1 MGIDIIQSL
10 KSNALVL
17 LEQIRENA
25 PISKRELQDV
35 TGFSWGLISRLTNEL
50 ANEGYIVSKGKVSTG
65 VGRKPDEFDINPERN
80 YFIGVDFST
89 NGMLT
94 VLTDLKGRI
103 IEQSQEKWK
112 KREKMAVLEQIYT
125 VLDDIVERYAEHN
138 IMGIGFAAQGVVNV
152 AKGIYVYV
160 SGIEGWNDV
169 PLKTLVEERYGVD
182 VVIAH
187 DPDCLMRCECAF
199 GVLKGSAET
208 EVVMIHFTPGGGIGM
223 SIMINGQ
230 IYLGHH
236 GKAGEIGHI
245 IVGQLEEGKYDFL
258 DNHILGKDLE
268 KEYQKLTGNKENV
281 AYDVIVER
289 ARKGDIICN
298 DVIRRCYRYI
308 SQSIAIVNS
317 LLNPEVIVVHAVS
330 CEDDEVFMDIVDE
343 HLRNV
348 SYDKSVKLRLSN
360 LKNEAKAV
368 GASLVVIEKVMNDLL

>member
-1 MGIDIIQSL
+1 MGIDITQST

-50 ANEGYIVSKGKVSTG
+50 ADAEYIVSKGKVSTG
-65 VGRKPDEFDINPERN
+65 VGRKADEFDINPEKN
-80 YFIGVDFST
+80 YFIGVDFSVQ
-89 NGMLT
+89 GMLI
-94 VLTDLKGRI
+94 VLTDMKGRI
-103 IEQSQEKWK
+103 IEQNQADWI
-112 KREKMAVLEQIYT
+112 KREKMAVLEQLYMK
-125 VLDDIVERYAEHN
+125 LDDFMERYAECN

-169 PLKTLVEERYGVD
+169 PLRALVEERYGVD

-199 GVLKGSAET
+199 GVLKGSSET

-236 GKAGEIGHI
+236 GKAGEIGHV
-245 IVGQLEEGKYDFL
+245 IVGKLNDGKYDFL
-258 DNHILGKDLE
+258 DNHIMGSELE
-268 KEYQKLTGNKENV
+268 REYRKITGSQEQISFES
-281 AYDVIVER
+281 IVER
-289 ARKGDIICN
+289 AKKGDIICS
-298 DVIRRCYRYI
+298 DIIRRCYRYI
-308 SQSIAIVNS
+308 SQSIAVVNS

-330 CEDDEVFMDIVDE
+330 CEDDEVFMDTVDE